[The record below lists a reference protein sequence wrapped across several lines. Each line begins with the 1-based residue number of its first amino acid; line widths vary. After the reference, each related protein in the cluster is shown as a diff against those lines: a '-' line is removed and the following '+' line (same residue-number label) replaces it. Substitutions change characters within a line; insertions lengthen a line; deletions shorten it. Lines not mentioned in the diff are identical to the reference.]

1 MLACFVWMEVWRL
14 GLVHFGVGFGYKLK
28 ICLTAGG
35 VEIVILIFAR
45 SDWACVNTWSRSI
58 FPLSRFIIW
67 RISLKLFIIA
77 WTYCFRIQKSG
88 CFKLTNSHARVALFD
103 HGEHQGPQQQ
113 REGGSYCMVLLT
125 SLEINVSQHR
135 KVFRVRNE
143 LYENL
148 QSQSWGSCSQ
158 SQSRRKIIRNH
169 GNVKNIWPVSRSS
182 KNWSISRSVKARR
195 TRKALNLIII

>member
-1 MLACFVWMEVWRL
+1 MSDFSLSVGHIFSSCSLLFVWMEVWRL

-67 RISLKLFIIA
+67 RISLKLFII
-77 WTYCFRIQKSG
+77 TCDCFRIEKGFCQNRAVLETM
-88 CFKLTNSHARVALFD
+88 FPNKLTNSHARVALFD
-103 HGEHQGPQQQ
+103 HGEHRGPQQQ

-125 SLEINVSQHR
+125 SLKTNVSP
-135 KVFRVRNE
+135 
-143 LYENL
+143 
-148 QSQSWGSCSQ
+148 
-158 SQSRRKIIRNH
+158 RKIS
-169 GNVKNIWPVSRSS
+169 NVG
-182 KNWSISRSVKARR
+182 
-195 TRKALNLIII
+195 

>member
-1 MLACFVWMEVWRL
+1 MSDFSLSVGHIFSSCSLLFVWMEVWRL

-67 RISLKLFIIA
+67 RISLKLFII
-77 WTYCFRIQKSG
+77 TCDCYRIGKS
-88 CFKLTNSHARVALFD
+88 FVWSVLFQNQLTNSHARVALFD
-103 HGEHQGPQQQ
+103 HGEHPGPQQQ

-125 SLEINVSQHR
+125 SLKTNVSPR
-135 KVFRVRNE
+135 KKVIHVSLE
-143 LYENL
+143 L
-148 QSQSWGSCSQ
+148 
-158 SQSRRKIIRNH
+158 SRM
-169 GNVKNIWPVSRSS
+169 
-182 KNWSISRSVKARR
+182 
-195 TRKALNLIII
+195 